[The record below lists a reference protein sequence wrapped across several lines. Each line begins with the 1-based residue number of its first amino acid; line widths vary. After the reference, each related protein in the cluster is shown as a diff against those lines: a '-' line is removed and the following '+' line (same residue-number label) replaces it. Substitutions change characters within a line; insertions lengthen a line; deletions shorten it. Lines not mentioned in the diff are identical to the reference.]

1 LNIMSTVLNKRVSA
15 RVTADERAE
24 LEALAAERSQ
34 LLSSVLREAV
44 QSYLERRAAIAEEP
58 THS

>member
-1 LNIMSTVLNKRVSA
+1 MSTVLNKRVSA